1 MEPLTTPPETSSFT
15 PISVHQS
22 RTPESFHSGPA
33 ILHYHASNCKLV
45 ALERDL
51 VSTPTLNALRGN
63 AVNGSNT
70 NGDAS
75 DSESDKEVVV
85 EGLSVWIIT
94 LDGELTT
101 AHSKFLLYNTTTSK
115 GLSIPYRSISLHAI
129 QRLKLPSST
138 STSEQEVQGLYM
150 QITKPP
156 SQSSYPQES
165 DEEESLTV
173 TLVPPT
179 TSSEQSTEATAEGDS
194 EPETETQR
202 LYAAVSAC
210 ANLHPDP
217 IEEEEDGS
225 GGAFA
230 SGLIFPGAADS
241 DSGGLP
247 PPVDGSSG
255 WITADNMHE
264 FFDEEGNWIGEGE
277 GPSFPGM
284 GGGLGPGAGTIRERE
299 GDEDGVDG
307 EGAGDGEADETK
319 WRRTD

>member
-1 MEPLTTPPETSSFT
+1 MEPLTSAPETSSFT

-45 ALERDL
+45 ALEHDL
-51 VSTPTLNALRGN
+51 SSTPTLNALRG
-63 AVNGSNT
+63 AAANGTSA
-70 NGDAS
+70 NGEPS
-75 DSESDKEVVV
+75 GSGSEKEVVV
-85 EGLSVWIIT
+85 EGLVVWVT
-94 LDGELTT
+94 SE
-101 AHSKFLLYNTTTSK
+101 KFLLYNTTAST

-129 QRLKLPSST
+129 QRLKIPGST
-138 STSEQEVQGLYM
+138 NETEVQGLYM
-150 QITKPP
+150 HITKPQ

-173 TLVPPT
+173 TLVTP
-179 TSSEQSTEATAEGDS
+179 TSSSTS
-194 EPETETQR
+194 EPSTASAPEAEVETETETQK

-210 ANLHPDP
+210 ANLHPDS
-217 IEEEEDGS
+217 IDEEDQDGAAGS
-225 GGAFA
+225 FA
-230 SGLIFPGAADS
+230 SGLVFPGAADS
-241 DSGGLP
+241 EEGGLP

-284 GGGLGPGAGTIRERE
+284 GDGLGPGAGSVRERE
-299 GDEDGVDG
+299 GDERDDGD
-307 EGAGDGEADETK
+307 AGDGNADETK
-319 WRRTD
+319 WRRTE